1 MESVLKFFV
10 LFLVVVEPLSLVP
23 IFAVLSAGQDEA
35 YRRRMAARAVFIS
48 SCICLLFAI
57 AGAQLLKM
65 LGIGLPAFR
74 IGSGIL
80 LFLIAL
86 DMVFARASPIRT
98 TTSKEQDEV
107 RHRQDISVFPLA
119 FPLITGPGALAT
131 ILLAFGEVGH
141 SWEVFSGLIAAM
153 VVVLFLAWLAMRL
166 SAPMMRV
173 MGVTGTNVISRLF
186 GVILAALGVQYV
198 IDGVMGAMVL
208 VS

>member
-1 MESVLKFFV
+1 MEPVLKFFV

-23 IFAVLSAGQDEA
+23 IFAVLSAGQDKS
-35 YRRRMAARAVFIS
+35 YRHRMATRAVLIS

-80 LFLIAL
+80 LFMIAL
-86 DMVFARASPIRT
+86 DMVFARATPIRT

-141 SWEVFSGLIAAM
+141 SWSVFIGLTIAMAL
-153 VVVLFLAWLAMRL
+153 VLFLAWLAMRL

-173 MGVTGTNVISRLF
+173 MGVTGANVISRLF

-198 IDGVMGAMVL
+198 IDGVQGAI
-208 VS
+208 SY

>member
-23 IFAVLSAGQDEA
+23 IFAVLSVGQDES
-35 YRRRMAARAVFIS
+35 YRHRMATRAVLIS
-48 SCICLLFAI
+48 SFICLLFAI

-80 LFLIAL
+80 LFMIAL

-98 TTSKEQDEV
+98 TTPKEQEEV
-107 RHRQDISVFPLA
+107 KTRQDISVFPLA

-131 ILLAFGEVGH
+131 ILLTFGELDY
-141 SWEVFSGLIAAM
+141 SWGVFYGLLVAM
-153 VVVLFLAWLAMRL
+153 GLVLFIAWLAMHL

-173 MGVTGTNVISRLF
+173 IGVTGANVISRLF

-198 IDGVMGAMVL
+198 IDGVRGAL
-208 VS
+208 AG

>member
-1 MESVLKFFV
+1 MEPVLKFFV

-23 IFAVLSAGQDEA
+23 IFAVLSEGQDEP
-35 YRRRMAARAVFIS
+35 YRRRMASRAVIIS

-57 AGAQLLKM
+57 AGAQLLRV

-80 LFLIAL
+80 LFMIAV

-107 RHRQDISVFPLA
+107 KHRQDISVFPLA
-119 FPLITGPGALAT
+119 FPLITGPGALAI
-131 ILLAFGEVGH
+131 ILLAFGESGH
-141 SWEVFSGLIAAM
+141 SWKIFSGLIIAM
-153 VVVLFLAWLAMRL
+153 ALVLFLAWLAMCL
-166 SAPMMRV
+166 SAQMMRV
-173 MGVTGTNVISRLF
+173 MGVTGANVISRLF

-198 IDGVMGAMVL
+198 IDGVQGAI
-208 VS
+208 S